1 MSDLKLWGRA
11 TSSNVQKVLWML
23 GEIGVDC
30 QRIDAGGEY
39 GVVDTDA
46 YAKLNPNRK
55 VPVLEDGDL
64 VLYESHTILRY
75 LARKHRQLL
84 PDDPL
89 AAAIA
94 DQWMDWS
101 ATTLTPPL
109 IGVFFQTVRLPVPR
123 RDAAVLDAHAKVLR
137 GVMRILDARL
147 GEHAWLAGDEFT
159 LADIAAGT
167 LMYRYFKMDIERE
180 DLANVARW
188 YGQLKDRSFCRE
200 VVMTSYESLRE
211 K

>member
-1 MSDLKLWGRA
+1 MSELKLWGRA

-23 GEIGVDC
+23 GEIGVEC
-30 QRIDAGGEY
+30 RRTDAGGEF

-64 VLYESHTILRY
+64 VLYESHAILRY

-84 PDDPL
+84 PDDPRR
-89 AAAIA
+89 AAIV

-101 ATTLTPPL
+101 STTLTPPL
-109 IGVFFQTVRLPVPR
+109 IGVFFQTVRLPLPK
-123 RDAAVLDAHAKVLR
+123 RDASIRDAHLNVLR
-137 GVMRILDARL
+137 IVMRILDARL
-147 GEHAWLAGDEFT
+147 GEKSWLASDVFT

-167 LMYRYFKMDIERE
+167 LMYRYFEMDIERE

-188 YGQLKDRSFCRE
+188 YGQLQERPFYRDI
-200 VVMTSYESLRE
+200 VMTSYESLRE

>member
-1 MSDLKLWGRA
+1 MSELKLWGRA

-23 GEIGVDC
+23 GETGMDC
-30 QRIDAGGEY
+30 QRIDAGGEF
-39 GVVDTDA
+39 GVVNTDA

-64 VLYESHTILRY
+64 VLYESHAILRY
-75 LARKHRQLL
+75 LARKYRQLL
-84 PDDPL
+84 PDDPHW
-89 AAAIA
+89 AIV
-94 DQWMDWS
+94 DQWIDWS
-101 ATTLTPPL
+101 STTLTPPL
-109 IGVFFQTVRLPVPR
+109 IGVFFQTVRLPLPK

-137 GVMRILDARL
+137 GVMRILDGRL
-147 GEHAWLAGDEFT
+147 GGHTWLAGDVFT

-167 LMYRYFKMDIERE
+167 LMYRYFEMDIERE
-180 DLANVARW
+180 DLADVARW
-188 YGQLKDRSFCRE
+188 YGQLQNRPFYRD